1 MNFVL
6 IIVDCSLV
14 DLIFSMTVD
23 KGKWFH
29 KLHQLQKRLYR
40 SKKNPGH
47 TSDLKY
53 NLRLKRINEIKKKL
67 SNI

>member
-1 MNFVL
+1 MD
-6 IIVDCSLV
+6 I
-14 DLIFSMTVD
+14 D
-23 KGKWFH
+23 KGKLFH

-40 SKKNPGH
+40 SKTNPGH

-53 NLRLKRINEIKKKL
+53 NLRSKRIKEIKKTL

>member
-1 MNFVL
+1 
-6 IIVDCSLV
+6 
-14 DLIFSMTVD
+14 MTID
-23 KGKWFH
+23 KGKLFN
-29 KLHQLQKRLYR
+29 KLHQLQKRLFK

-53 NLRLKRINEIKKKL
+53 NLRLKRIKELKKSL

>member
-1 MNFVL
+1 
-6 IIVDCSLV
+6 
-14 DLIFSMTVD
+14 MTVD

-53 NLRLKRINEIKKKL
+53 DLRLKRINEIKKKL